1 MKPFSCSAACL
12 AIAFL
17 ATAFS
22 TAATGD
28 QATISPPGT
37 DSAADVPAAGS
48 TAIDF
53 DDVVA
58 DVSGRYFAMNP
69 EMATYYGVPESVAG
83 PGRDSQLGGLSPAA
97 EAERR
102 AIAAAIVAQ
111 LEAVDSTAL
120 NPREAIVHAVLLTQF
135 RNASGPARVVDY
147 GAVFSDYGNW
157 FLPYPVTQ
165 LSGPQIAIPGILEKQ
180 QRVASSADADA
191 YLTRLAG
198 YANAID
204 EVITKIDADR
214 KLGVVPPDFIIDKAV
229 AVIEARSL
237 AAPSEHSLVTSFR
250 KRLDEAGV
258 ADSDKHAAKAATLI
272 ETGVYP
278 ANRRLVAA
286 LKVLRDN
293 AGSEAGVWRLPNGD
307 AFYRAMITHMT
318 DTTLDPQEI
327 HDIGMAEVTR
337 ILSEMDAILRA
348 EGYTDG
354 TVGER
359 MSALGEEQRFV
370 YPNTDEGKIRLIA
383 DLNAQMAEIKPLLP
397 QWFGL
402 LPKAQVVVKRVPVY
416 AEQSATGGFY
426 DAPAMDGSRPGTYW
440 INLRDT
446 AIWPSYSL
454 KTLTYHEANPGH
466 HLQTV
471 IGMEQQSPIL
481 QTVLYSNAF
490 GEGWGLYA
498 EALAKEMGLYDDDPF
513 SDLGRLQDELH
524 RAIRLVVDTG
534 MHALKWS
541 REQAIRYMVETEGA
555 HPSEAEAEIDRYV
568 VWPGQALG
576 YKIGMLRIQALRA
589 EAEAKMGEG
598 FDIREFHDEVL
609 RNDAVPLDVL
619 GAKIERWMQ

>member
-37 DSAADVPAAGS
+37 DPAADAPAAGS

-147 GAVFSDYGNW
+147 GAVFADYGNW
-157 FLPYPVTQ
+157 FLPYPVSQ

-327 HDIGMAEVTR
+327 HDIGLAEVTR

-359 MSALGEEQRFV
+359 MSALGEEERFV

-383 DLNAQMAEIKPLLP
+383 DLNAQMAEIEPMLP
-397 QWFGL
+397 DWFGL

>member
-1 MKPFSCSAACL
+1 MNRFFQL
-12 AIAFL
+12 
-17 ATAFS
+17 TASILIGLF
-22 TAATGD
+22 ATGCSEAPRD
-28 QATISPPGT
+28 DPATSSDT
-37 DSAADVPAAGS
+37 SAVFAAEAAVSEDVADN
-48 TAIDF
+48 F
-53 DDVVA
+53 EDVVA
-58 DVSGRYFAMNP
+58 SVTRRYFAMNP
-69 EMATYYGVPESVAG
+69 EMATYYGVPESLAG

-111 LEAVDSTAL
+111 LEAVDSAAL

-135 RNASGPARVVDY
+135 RNASGPAQVVDY
-147 GAVFSDYGNW
+147 GAVFADYGNW
-157 FLPYPVTQ
+157 FLPYPVSQ

-180 QRVASSADADA
+180 QRVASSADAAA
-191 YLTRLAG
+191 YLARLAG
-198 YANAID
+198 YGDAID
-204 EVITKIDADR
+204 QVIAKIDADR

-237 AAPSEHSLVTSFR
+237 AAPSGHSLVTSFR

-258 ADSDKHAAKAATLI
+258 ADRDAHVAKAATLI

-278 ANRRLVAA
+278 ANKRLVAA
-286 LKVLRDN
+286 LQDLRND
-293 AGSEAGVWRLPNGD
+293 AGSEAGVWRLPNGE

-318 DTTLDPQEI
+318 DTTMDPREI
-327 HDIGMAEVTR
+327 HEIGLAEVGR
-337 ILSEMDAILRA
+337 ITTEMDTILRA

-359 MSALGEEQRFV
+359 MSALGEEERFV
-370 YPNTDEGKIRLIA
+370 YPNTEEGKTQLIA
-383 DLNAQMAEIKPLLP
+383 DLNAQMAEIEPLLP

-402 LPKAQVVVKRVPVY
+402 LPKAKVVVKRVPVY

-498 EALAKEMGLYDDDPF
+498 EALAKEMGLYDDDPYG
-513 SDLGRLQDELH
+513 DLGRLQDELH

-541 REQAIRYMVETEGA
+541 RDEAIRYMVETEGA

-589 EAEAKMGEG
+589 DAQAAMGER
-598 FDIREFHDEVL
+598 FDIRRFHDEVL

-619 GAKIERWMQ
+619 EAKIERWMQ

>member
-1 MKPFSCSAACL
+1 MNRFFQLTAL
-12 AIAFL
+12 ILTGLL
-17 ATAFS
+17 ATGCSEAPRDDPATSPAAPAVS
-22 TAATGD
+22 TAEA
-28 QATISPPGT
+28 AP
-37 DSAADVPAAGS
+37 SAEVAAN
-48 TAIDF
+48 F
-53 DDVVA
+53 EDVVA
-58 DVSGRYFAMNP
+58 SVTRRYFAMNP
-69 EMATYYGVPESVAG
+69 EIATYYGVPESLAG
-83 PGRDSQLGGLSPAA
+83 PGRDAELSGLSPAA

-102 AIAAAIVAQ
+102 AIAADIVAQ
-111 LEAVDSTAL
+111 LEAVDSAAL
-120 NPREAIVHAVLLTQF
+120 DTREAIIHSVLLTQF
-135 RNASGPARVVDY
+135 RNASGPAQVVDY
-147 GAVFSDYGNW
+147 GAVLADYGNW
-157 FLPYPVTQ
+157 FLPYPVSQ
-165 LSGPQIAIPGILEKQ
+165 LSGPQIAIPSILEKQ
-180 QRVASSADADA
+180 QRVASSADAAD
-191 YLTRLAG
+191 YLARLAG
-198 YANAID
+198 YGDAID
-204 EVITKIDADR
+204 QVIAKIEADR

-237 AAPSEHSLVTSFR
+237 AAPPDHSLVTSFR
-250 KRLDEAGV
+250 KRLDDAGV
-258 ADSDKHAAKAATLI
+258 ADSDKHVSKAATLI
-272 ETGVYP
+272 GTGVYP

-286 LKVLRDN
+286 LKVLRDD
-293 AGSEAGVWRLPNGD
+293 AGSEAGVWRLPNGGT
-307 AFYRAMITHMT
+307 FYRAMITHMT
-318 DTTLDPQEI
+318 DTTMDPREI
-327 HDIGMAEVTR
+327 HQIGLAEVGR
-337 ILSEMDAILRA
+337 ITTEMDTILRA

-359 MSALGEEQRFV
+359 MSALGEEERFV
-370 YPNTDEGKIRLIA
+370 YPNTEEGKTRLIA
-383 DLNAQMAEIKPLLP
+383 DLNAQMAEIEPLLP
-397 QWFGL
+397 QWFGI
-402 LPKAQVVVKRVPVY
+402 LPNAKVVVKRVPVY

-498 EALAKEMGLYDDDPF
+498 EALAKEIGLYDDDPF

-541 REQAIRYMVETEGA
+541 RDDAIRYMVETEGA
-555 HPSEAEAEIDRYV
+555 HPSEAEAEIDRYI

-589 EAEAKMGEG
+589 QAQAAMGER
-598 FDIREFHDEVL
+598 FDIRHFHDEVL

-619 GAKIERWMQ
+619 EAKIERWIN